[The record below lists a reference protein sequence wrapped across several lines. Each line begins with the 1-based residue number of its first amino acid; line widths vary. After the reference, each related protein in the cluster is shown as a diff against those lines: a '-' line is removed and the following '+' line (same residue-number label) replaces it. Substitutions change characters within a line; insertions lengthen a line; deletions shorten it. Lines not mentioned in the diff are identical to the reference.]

1 MSSKPTPAH
10 DVAGSVPAL
19 PTPPEPLDTFAADN
33 GSDSDSAVQTPP
45 LARAA
50 APADLGDRSTATRP
64 SQRSSAATVRSAA
77 QLGTVEEAS
86 LGARQLAAILAAIL
100 NDLGALGVAT
110 GVSVHVS
117 TTAKGRLQFEAR
129 LPYADLEAARAAVE
143 GDLRDLIER
152 IRAAAHDAGFVLAGE
167 DDS

>member
-86 LGARQLAAILAAIL
+86 LGARQLAAIL
-100 NDLGALGVAT
+100 NDLGALGVAS